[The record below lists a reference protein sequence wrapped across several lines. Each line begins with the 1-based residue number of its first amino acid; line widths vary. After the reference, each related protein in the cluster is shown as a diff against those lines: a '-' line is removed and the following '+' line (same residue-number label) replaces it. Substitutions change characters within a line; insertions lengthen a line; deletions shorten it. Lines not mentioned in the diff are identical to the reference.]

1 MRTVAAVAAAVLLA
15 GCQSVPSGDFEIDSL
30 GQKLAVGWGV
40 KPESV
45 PPIIDE
51 LSRHIDLR
59 SYLECMVRERE
70 EPRPDMAACR
80 RWLGLGDGAVDMPE
94 GFDPWMPPAWFDDC
108 YRTTRTNAAT
118 GLRTTGMWCPFE
130 DSS

>member
-1 MRTVAAVAAAVLLA
+1 MLAAVA
-15 GCQSVPSGDFEIDSL
+15 GCQSVPPGDFEIDSL

-40 KPESV
+40 KPEKV

-59 SYLECMVRERE
+59 SYLECMVGERQ
-70 EPRPDMAACR
+70 EPRPDMASCR
-80 RWLGLGDGAVDMPE
+80 KWLVAGGDGVDMPE
-94 GFDPWMPPAWFDDC
+94 GFDPWMPPEWFEDC
-108 YRTTRTNAAT
+108 YETTRTNAAT
-118 GLRTTGMWCPFE
+118 GRKTTGMWCPFE